1 MPGSSSVFPERSAL
15 ADLANS
21 GNVEVTLSQKPEG
34 SWVRDV
40 EVRLNAAQER
50 AKAAEGRIDLAVRE
64 GDRKGREA
72 GVQRQR
78 AKVAEERV
86 KVFKAQAAAADART
100 AATQV
105 SLNEAREEWSKQQVV
120 GRARIFC
127 SICPFL
133 FSSFSS
139 RSCFITAL
147 ALTFKT
153 LATNY

>member
-100 AATQV
+100 AATQL

-120 GRARIFC
+120 GRARILLDLPVF
-127 SICPFL
+127 IFFL
-133 FSSFSS
+133 FFSS
-139 RSCFITAL
+139 AVSSL
-147 ALTFKT
+147 L
-153 LATNY
+153 